1 VAGRAAP
8 EAMAEGRPT
17 GPDPPP
23 RYLVL
28 TDLVGRCFNCLCMDH
43 VATVCTNAAHCL
55 HYHTWYRSSSSCL
68 QASPFVTGPL
78 QRHQKQPLVV
88 ILNPRK
94 GDITLALPT
103 SWSPWPAHG
112 SYTPPKLSSTSTPE
126 STLSRHI
133 RPSLML
139 VPSFPLWSQLLEAP
153 GRRSHQYRSSPTSR
167 GCTRSPNNRFSSCS
181 RSVRLQIVF
190 SSRTAR
196 GRHHSCCCSTMGT
209 DRPEPFSHYSG
220 TRCSYPSLMSQHTS
234 SPSTPSKPSSTLLA

>member
-1 VAGRAAP
+1 VRTCGVEGVNLGLCEPYVDILQGRDRGRELPHVQLVDVPGDAAAADSPTDVRCGVRPAAAVA
-8 EAMAEGRPT
+8 E
-17 GPDPPP
+17 
-23 RYLVL
+23 
-28 TDLVGRCFNCLCMDH
+28 
-43 VATVCTNAAHCL
+43 
-55 HYHTWYRSSSSCL
+55 
-68 QASPFVTGPL
+68 
-78 QRHQKQPLVV
+78 
-88 ILNPRK
+88 
-94 GDITLALPT
+94 ALPT

-126 STLSRHI
+126 STLSRQI
-133 RPSLML
+133 RPSPLL

-153 GRRSHQYRSSPTSR
+153 GRWSHQYRSSHTSR